1 MCFWV
6 SLSNMLTF
14 LQQGSDM
21 VQWLKLPLG
30 FFNDRVAVFC
40 IFVLL
45 EGAVRRGDVSKVLL
59 SRQHLQTNSMV
70 LRQQMGKHDD

>member
-45 EGAVRRGDVSKVLL
+45 EGAVRREGCFKSFVVQAASSD
-59 SRQHLQTNSMV
+59 
-70 LRQQMGKHDD
+70 